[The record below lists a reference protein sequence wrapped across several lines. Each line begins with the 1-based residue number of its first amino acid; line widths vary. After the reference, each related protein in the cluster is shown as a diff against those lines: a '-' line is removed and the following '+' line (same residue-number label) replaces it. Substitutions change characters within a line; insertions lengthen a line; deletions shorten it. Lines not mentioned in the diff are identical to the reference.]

1 MPNKIQLSQPA
12 IEEVKRLQAHQKHS
26 EAKFRLAV
34 QAGGCSGLIYA
45 LQFDEAMQADDTV
58 YHCDGLDVVVDPKS
72 LSYVEG
78 LTLDYSA
85 DLMGG
90 GFRFHNPNAASH
102 CGCGNSFS
110 IDEKGTGTDCT
121 AIG

>member
-1 MPNKIQLSQPA
+1 MPSTIQLSKA
-12 IEEVKRLQAHQKHS
+12 AVEEVQRLQGQQKRLGHR
-26 EAKFRLAV
+26 FRLAV
-34 QAGGCSGLIYA
+34 QSGGCSGLIYS
-45 LQFDEAMQADDTV
+45 LQFDDAVQAEDAV
-58 YHCDGLDVVVDPKS
+58 YDCGGLNVVVDPDS
-72 LSYVEG
+72 LQYLEG

-110 IDEKGTGTDCT
+110 TSADEMTADCA
-121 AIG
+121 AIA